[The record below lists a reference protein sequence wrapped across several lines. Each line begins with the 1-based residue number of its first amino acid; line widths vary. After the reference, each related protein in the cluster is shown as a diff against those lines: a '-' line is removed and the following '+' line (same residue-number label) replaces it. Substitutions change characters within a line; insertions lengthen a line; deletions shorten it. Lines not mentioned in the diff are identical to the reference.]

1 MLGTEMT
8 NKLYRLWSF
17 SQNDRREIARVL
29 ATEEFDLEDWIK
41 KEYIKPES
49 QNDIEF
55 LSSLGDMLGIEWNEN
70 TPEEC
75 LSMYAPEE
83 SETREAIQGQKIFL
97 QGDCSDG
104 LYVLASGTVKIIK
117 DGQILSE
124 LGDHGF
130 FGEIGVLDDSPRGGD
145 AIAET
150 DATLLFI
157 EKEIFNSI
165 TEDLPE
171 VLRAVTKAVIGYLK
185 KQEGDMAISSN
196 T

>member
-1 MLGTEMT
+1 MPSDEALIELKKTDDPWLGRILESEDKDFRGEQMDIIQKVMT
-8 NKLYRLWSF
+8 LRKTALFENLPG
-17 SQNDRREIARVL
+17 EILLTIA
-29 ATEEFDLEDWIK
+29 
-41 KEYIKPES
+41 
-49 QNDIEF
+49 
-55 LSSLGDMLGIEWNEN
+55 
-70 TPEEC
+70 
-75 LSMYAPEE
+75 EE
-83 SETREAIQGQKIFL
+83 SETREATQGQKIFL

-104 LYVLASGTVKIIK
+104 LYILVSGTVKIIK

-185 KQEGDMAISSN
+185 KQEGDMAFSSN